1 MEYYQQITRR
11 KLNAVTAEYLS
22 PNNICKL
29 HNTILDRVEQETG
42 YRIFRQDDEDLLH
55 FMYETLETY
64 DMVVMT
70 DDKALVRF
78 LNSKTVD
85 TCVSRIKNEMLMH
98 AQYIK
103 DANSMP
109 TMIPRGKSTT
119 ADRSLPL
126 FR

>member
-1 MEYYQQITRR
+1 
-11 KLNAVTAEYLS
+11 
-22 PNNICKL
+22 
-29 HNTILDRVEQETG
+29 LDRVEQETG
-42 YRIFRQDDEDLLH
+42 HRIFRQDDDDLLH
-55 FMYETLETY
+55 FMYEILETY

-78 LNSKTVD
+78 LNSKTLD
-85 TCVSRIKNEMLMH
+85 ACVSRIKNEMLMH

-109 TMIPRGKSTT
+109 NMIPRGKSTT
-119 ADRSLPL
+119 ADRSMPL

>member
-11 KLNAVTAEYLS
+11 RLNAATAEYLS

-29 HNTILDRVEQETG
+29 HNTILERVKQETG
-42 YRIFRQDDEDLLH
+42 HRIFRQDDDDLLH

-103 DANSMP
+103 DASSMP
-109 TMIPRGKSTT
+109 TMIPRGESTT
-119 ADRSLPL
+119 ADRSMPL

>member
-11 KLNAVTAEYLS
+11 RLNAATAEYLS

-29 HNTILDRVEQETG
+29 HNTILERVEQETG
-42 YRIFRQDDEDLLH
+42 HRIFRQDDDYLLH
-55 FMYETLETY
+55 FMYEILETY

-103 DANSMP
+103 DASSMP
-109 TMIPRGKSTT
+109 NMIPRGKSTT
-119 ADRSLPL
+119 ADRSMPL